1 MKTVNEQTAD
11 TESRLTTEFPD
22 LKRIGLL
29 SAANQGPYQITGFQ
43 HAKCEGSIALL
54 PLHRNAEG
62 SHILQRLINDEH
74 TRFGVIFKGEIHTRF
89 PQFRFALARLDN
101 ALVTLFSSYTKMPT
115 SPINTLAFAEQGQC
129 EIAEQVAKFTL

>member
-1 MKTVNEQTAD
+1 MKTVNEQTTD
-11 TESRLTTEFPD
+11 TEPQLTIEFPN

-54 PLHRNAEG
+54 PLYRNAEG

-74 TRFGVIFKGEIHTRF
+74 TRFGVIFKGEIHTHF

-101 ALVTLFSSYTKMPT
+101 AFVKLFSSYTKMPT
-115 SPINTLAFAEQGQC
+115 SPINTLAFAEQGKC
-129 EIAEQVAKFTL
+129 KIAEQVAKFTL